1 MRTFAEH
8 ASCSGCSLCLLV
20 CPVWHQSG
28 DIRLTPHG
36 RAKAQ
41 QHGAAPAELAGSA
54 ASCTLCM
61 SCEPICPE
69 NLPLVDM
76 ILDLRSHRPLS
87 PRRIT
92 AMLEAAA
99 AREVAQWLVDSPV
112 LLAGEALSADRTRLE
127 RTRRLLGAHFVCA
140 QDDGRDI
147 ALALEAGVPIP
158 ESRLVRFLSP
168 LRSARELVVAEGLL
182 LRALL
187 EWLPG
192 KSCRGL
198 GEALSRMPGVRAR
211 LRRSDLYVIESRA
224 FHADHERL
232 IRHYDTLRAELGC
245 AMNLDLQRIA
255 IPTTAS
261 AAQHVLG
268 LQTME
273 LERQT
278 RWILEGMKV
287 ERIVVEDPRDV
298 AAFRTAGVP
307 VVHLADLA

>member
-28 DIRLTPHG
+28 DIRLSPHG

-41 QHGAAPAELAGSA
+41 QHGALPAELAASA

-76 ILDLRSHRPLS
+76 ILDLRKHSPLS
-87 PRRIT
+87 PQRIA
-92 AMLEAAA
+92 AMLDAAA
-99 AREVAQWLVDSPV
+99 AREVAQWLADMPV
-112 LLAGEALSADRTRLE
+112 LLAGQALSADRARLE
-127 RTRRLLGAHFVCA
+127 RARRHLGVHFVCA

-168 LRSARELVVAEGLL
+168 LRPARELVVAEGLL
-182 LRALL
+182 LRALR

-192 KSCRGL
+192 MKCLGL
-198 GEALSRMPGVRAR
+198 GEALSRLPA
-211 LRRSDLYVIESRA
+211 LRQKLRPSDLYVIETRA
-224 FHADHERL
+224 LHDDHERL
-232 IRHYDTLRAELGC
+232 IAHYDELRAQLGC
-245 AMNLDLQRIA
+245 AMNLDLQRIG
-255 IPTTAS
+255 IPTTAG
-261 AAQHVLG
+261 AAQHALG
-268 LQTME
+268 LQAIE
-273 LERQT
+273 VERQT
-278 RWILEGMKV
+278 RWIMAGLSI
-287 ERIVVEDPRDV
+287 ERIVVEDARDLT
-298 AAFRTAGVP
+298 AFRAGGTP

>member
-41 QHGAAPAELAGSA
+41 QHGAAPAELADSA

-61 SCEPICPE
+61 NCEPICPE
-69 NLPLVDM
+69 GLPLVDM
-76 ILDLRSHRPLS
+76 VLDLRGHRPFS
-87 PRRIT
+87 AQRIT
-92 AMLEAAA
+92 AMMDAAA
-99 AREVAQWLVDSPV
+99 ARDAAQWLTDCPA
-112 LLAGEALSADRTRLE
+112 LLAGEALSADRMRLE
-127 RTRRLLGAHFVCA
+127 RARRLLGAHYVSV

-168 LRSARELVVAEGLL
+168 LRAARELVVAEGLL
-182 LRALL
+182 LRALR

-192 KSCRGL
+192 MKCRSI
-198 GEALSRMPGVRAR
+198 GEALSLAPGVRAR
-211 LRRSDLYVIESRA
+211 LRASDLYVVETRA
-224 FHADHERL
+224 FNADHERL
-232 IRHYDTLRAELGC
+232 IAHYDALRAELGC

-261 AAQHVLG
+261 AAHHALG
-268 LQTME
+268 LQSIDV
-273 LERQT
+273 ERQT
-278 RWILEGMKV
+278 RWILQGLAI
-287 ERIVVEDPRDV
+287 ERIVVEDARDIE
-298 AAFRTAGVP
+298 AFRSAGKP

>member
-20 CPVWHQSG
+20 CPVWHHSG

-41 QHGAAPAELAGSA
+41 QHGALSDDLAVSL

-69 NLPLVDM
+69 KLPLVDM
-76 ILDLRSHRPLS
+76 ILDLRSQRPFS
-87 PRRIT
+87 PQQIT
-92 AMLEAAA
+92 AMLDAAA
-99 AREVAQWLVDSPV
+99 AREVAQWLTDTPV
-112 LLAGEALSADRTRLE
+112 LLAGEALAADRARLE
-127 RTRRLLGAHFVCA
+127 RARRLLGAHFVSA
-140 QDDGRDI
+140 LDDGRDI

-168 LRSARELVVAEGLL
+168 LRAARELVLADGLL
-182 LRALL
+182 LRALR

-192 KSCRGL
+192 MRSRSL
-198 GEALSRMPGVRAR
+198 GEALSAVPGVRAR
-211 LRRSDLYVIESRA
+211 LRAGDLYVIETRA
-224 FHADHERL
+224 FHADYERL
-232 IRHYDTLRAELGC
+232 LGHYDALRAELGC

-261 AAQHVLG
+261 AVQHALG
-268 LQTME
+268 LRT
-273 LERQT
+273 LEVDRQT
-278 RWILEGMKV
+278 RWILEGLKV
-287 ERIVVEDPRDV
+287 ERIVVEDARDL
-298 AAFRTAGVP
+298 AAFASAKAP